1 MTIREK
7 GGLKEVDPKLYRPV
21 AAPNEE
27 VKEDPQSDENVA
39 KAKANAQEESK
50 VPEKKSASGQ

>member
-1 MTIREK
+1 VNIRDK
-7 GGLKEVDPKLYRPV
+7 GGLKEVDPKLYTASSV

-27 VKEDPQSDENVA
+27 VKEDAQSDENR
-39 KAKANAQEESK
+39 AKANAQEECK